1 MAMMN
6 SGSHPAGG
14 CGIGTVVDADLAV
27 QGVERLT
34 VADASVFPVHV
45 TNNPNLTVHVVG
57 EVAARILAGSPIA
70 EVA

>member
-6 SGSHPAGG
+6 SGQHPAGG
-14 CGIGTVVDADLAV
+14 CGIGTVVDSDLAV
-27 QGVERLT
+27 YGIDGLT

-57 EVAARILAGSPIA
+57 EVAARILTGRRAA
-70 EVA
+70 E